1 MGKFFDLLFGIQ
13 GGTSLKDLQDL
24 TRRDRF
30 SDYLPWIAHDGDTG
44 AYVNI
49 DGTKGFIW
57 ECSPLSFAG
66 EKTLFTLEG
75 LFRLG
80 LPHGSVMQFILHAD
94 SYIDPYIEAYRTGK
108 TRNLA
113 IVHEASEKFAAFLE
127 EGVHGMDIFLKT
139 PLRNFRLFVT
149 VKVPEEQESKL
160 HLKDLSNSIL
170 EILRG
175 ADLFPQP
182 VSPASLVDWMRRHMN
197 GYSSPNNRSYNEE
210 VPIRKQVIFSDT
222 VIEKTMDHMKV
233 GSQYFRCTTVKHYPR
248 KVDPLQNNELFGG
261 VWGVVSDANQITTPF
276 FFTLNVV
283 FHNLKSKLHTK
294 CNLVLQ
300 QQGVGS
306 FAPSLTRKKDE
317 YMAAVDE
324 VEKGTP
330 FVRVIPILWV
340 WADCEKAASESI
352 VRAKRMWEAQG
363 YIMQEDRGILPV
375 LFLSALPFGL
385 YDRGENIDSLDR
397 DFIAPCD
404 TVAVTLPVQA
414 DFAGGGDPNLI
425 FIGRKGQPCSLNIF
439 DRRANNHNVF
449 VAASSGSGKSFLV
462 NYLVY
467 NHFAAN
473 TLIRIVDIG
482 GSYKKMSRLFNA
494 RFLDFTEDS
503 GICMNPFTGVMDT
516 TADLPVIAS
525 IVLQMAYSS
534 TDIVP
539 DETAETAMSLI
550 KSAVNWAWQSEGPE
564 ASIDTVY
571 EYLNTFP
578 EHAEEFD
585 STGKIGEMDVAGF
598 RSLARNISFNLTEF
612 TSGHLYGKWFNG
624 ASDFNIADDE
634 FVVLELEHLK
644 PQKELFKVITLQVIN
659 AVTSDLYIS
668 DRARPRFIVFDEA
681 WQFMKEGSSMK
692 GVIEE
697 GYRRAR
703 KYGGSFTVITQSI
716 LDLKQFGS
724 IGDVIRSN
732 SAFKFYLE
740 SSDFDRA
747 KQEGLIDYEGFA
759 LRILKSIRSNK
770 PKYSEIFMDTPF
782 GQGVARLAVD
792 PFSYYL
798 YTSDAAEI
806 AEIESLVDHGMSYGE
821 AINDMVKKYRTGR

>member
-1 MGKFFDLLFGIQ
+1 MGKLFDIIFGSK
-13 GGTSLKDLQDL
+13 GGMTRGELRDL

-30 SDYLPWIAHDGDTG
+30 SDYLPWIAHDEDSG
-44 AYVNI
+44 AYHNV
-49 DGTKGFIW
+49 DGTQGFLW

-66 EKTLFTLEG
+66 EKTFFTLEG

-80 LPHGSVMQFILHAD
+80 LPHGSVMQFILYAD
-94 SYIDPYIEAYRTGK
+94 RYIDPYVQAYRKGK
-108 TRNLA
+108 TRDLS
-113 IVHEASEKFAAFLE
+113 IVHEASEKYAAFFE
-127 EGVHGMDIFLKT
+127 KGVDGMDIFLKT

-149 VKVPEEQESKL
+149 VKLPEEREANL
-160 HLKDLSNSIL
+160 HIKDLSNSIL

-175 ADLFPQP
+175 ADLYPRP
-182 VSPASLVDWMRRHMN
+182 VSPRRLIDWMRRYFN
-197 GYSSPNNRSYNEE
+197 DNPALNNDVHDEE
-210 VPIRKQVIFSDT
+210 IPIRKQVIFSET
-222 VIEKTMDHMKV
+222 IIEKSMDRMKV
-233 GSQYFRCTTVKHYPR
+233 GSRFFRCTTVKHYP
-248 KVDPLQNNELFGG
+248 KEVDPLQTNEIFGG

-276 FFTLNVV
+276 LFTLNVV

-306 FAPSLTRKKDE
+306 FAPSLMRKKDE

-340 WADCEKAASESI
+340 WGKDEKTVGESI
-352 VRAKRMWEAQG
+352 VRAKRMWETQG
-363 YIMQEDRGILPV
+363 YVMQEARGILPV

-385 YDRGENIDSLDR
+385 YDRGDNIDNLDR

-414 DFAGGGDPNLI
+414 DFSGGGAPSLL
-425 FIGRKGQPCSLNIF
+425 FIGRKGQPCCLDIF

-462 NYLVY
+462 NYLAY
-467 NHFAAN
+467 NYFASNA
-473 TLIRIVDIG
+473 LVRIVDIG
-482 GSYKKMSRLFNA
+482 GSYKKMTRLFGA
-494 RFLDFTEDS
+494 RFLDFSEHS
-503 GICMNPFTGVMDT
+503 RVCMNPFTSVMEP
-516 TADLPVIAS
+516 ASDLPVIAS
-525 IVLQMAYSS
+525 IVLQMVYSS
-534 TDIVP
+534 TDIIP
-539 DETAETAMSLI
+539 EDTAETAMSLI
-550 KSAVNWAWQSEGPE
+550 KSAVKWAWKTEGPG

-571 EYLNTFP
+571 EYLSAFP
-578 EHAEEFD
+578 EYAEEFE
-585 STGKIGEMDVAGF
+585 SCGEADIAGF
-598 RSLARNISFNLTEF
+598 RSLARNLSFNLTEF

-624 ASDFNIADDE
+624 TSDFNIADDE

-659 AVTSDLYIS
+659 AVTQDLYVS
-668 DRARPRFIVFDEA
+668 DRSRPRFIIFDEA
-681 WQFMKEGSSMK
+681 WQFMKEGSSLK

-724 IGDVIRSN
+724 VGDVIRSN

-747 KQEGLIDYEGFA
+747 KQEGLIEYGGFA
-759 LRILKSIRSNK
+759 LRILKSVRSNK

-806 AEIESLVDHGMSYGE
+806 AEIESIVDNEMSYGE
-821 AINDMVKKYRTGR
+821 AIKDMVKRYRSAG